1 MEVTVCRALPPT
13 PVQPGCFWPSCPN
26 LGLTMSPGQVLGVHQ
41 ADLFLPR
48 DVTVQSDGEV
58 VRRQK
63 HLLRWQLHSA
73 CADPEGTPVLAARLM
88 VSRKSVCQHQEAAAP
103 ASPLL
108 SLSPLPLSQVGLN
121 PQPHLVKRSQGL
133 EPWPSSG
140 VDQWQSI
147 LRMLLVRQVKVPG
160 PSPGNSDVGSPR
172 WLLQGRAWGGGRG
185 SDS

>member
-13 PVQPGCFWPSCPN
+13 PVQPGCSWPSCPT

-73 CADPEGTPVLAARLM
+73 CADPEGTSVLAAWLM
-88 VSRKSVCQHQEAAAP
+88 VSRKSVRQHQEAAAP

-108 SLSPLPLSQVGLN
+108 SLSWGPCPHPCPLPTWAWPPASPGEEEPGAGALPQLWGRPMAVNPEDVVGEAGESSR
-121 PQPHLVKRSQGL
+121 PQPWEQ
-133 EPWPSSG
+133 
-140 VDQWQSI
+140 
-147 LRMLLVRQVKVPG
+147 
-160 PSPGNSDVGSPR
+160 
-172 WLLQGRAWGGGRG
+172 
-185 SDS
+185 